1 MFIKRSTLTVMTLV
15 ILLFFWK
22 VLGLSY
28 VVSAFP
34 TLGIVV
40 VGYVIL
46 VLHKQK
52 NRMILLEELLD
63 PEAFIVAT
71 EEQRKTVG
79 KNKKT
84 NAHLDVDIAAA
95 LISMGNLEEARDI
108 LVSIDTKYLSK
119 IEGPLLVYNYN
130 LMLVLYDLG
139 ETDEAEHIYRKEFK
153 NLQTKGPR
161 KKLIMELVE
170 ANKNYNSG
178 NYDESKRIYTAFLDK
193 SKSKRMLLGILYI
206 LAEIDEKQGNIN
218 GAKEKY
224 EKVAVEGNKLFIRQ
238 EAKQKLSELDNN

>member
-1 MFIKRSTLTVMTLV
+1 MFIKRSTSMVTTLV

-22 VLGLSY
+22 VVGLSY
-28 VVSAFP
+28 IVSAFL
-34 TLGIVV
+34 TIGIGV
-40 VGYVIL
+40 VG

-63 PEAFIVAT
+63 PEAFIEAT
-71 EEQRKTVG
+71 EKQRKIAG
-79 KNKKT
+79 KNKRT
-84 NAHLDVDIAAA
+84 NAHLNVDIVAA
-95 LISMGNLEEARDI
+95 LVSMGNLEEARDI

-119 IEGPLLVYNYN
+119 IEGSLLAYNYN

-139 ETDEAEHIYRKEFK
+139 ETHEAEHIYKKEFE
-153 NLQTKGPR
+153 NLQTKGLR

-170 ANKNYNSG
+170 ASRNYNSG
-178 NYDESKRIYTAFLDK
+178 NYDESKNIYMNFLNK
-193 SKSKRMLLGILYI
+193 SKSKRMSLEILYI

-224 EKVAVEGNKLFIRQ
+224 EKVAAEGNKLFIRQ
-238 EAKQKLSELDNN
+238 ESERKLSELGDS